1 LATPML
7 FNRRLREEEFVCW
20 LDLLENYTR
29 NGCINQEM
37 ASSFLRLPE
46 TIAFLSTIEDRI
58 IGGTAIFKDKIR
70 LGMVLCSVS
79 IDPSYREKSAFH
91 VIKTSLPF
99 MKTVAIRDVD
109 ALIADESNEA
119 GIGFPASFELDAWM
133 LKVLEKIGFQ
143 QVGTIGSYT
152 LECDSQIAAK
162 SKESIWDS
170 ETSFEGM
177 KQLVWSQSKSA
188 GLTTSLVWAAIG
200 LAANGGKLRTYSVN
214 DAVKVVTIID
224 RLKDAALVEMLVV
237 DPDSSEDFA
246 VNSIISDLSGNG
258 TKKLLLPLVGEGQKH
273 LVGLFAEK
281 IGASQQRRSL
291 KLLRKNL

>member
-1 LATPML
+1 
-7 FNRRLREEEFVCW
+7 
-20 LDLLENYTR
+20 
-29 NGCINQEM
+29 M

-99 MKTVAIRDVD
+99 MKTIAVRDVD
-109 ALIADESNEA
+109 ALIAEESNEA
-119 GIGFPASFELDAWM
+119 GIGFPASLELDAWM

-152 LECDSQIAAK
+152 LECDSQLAAK

-170 ETSFEGM
+170 ETSFEGV

-200 LAANGGKLRTYSVN
+200 LAANRGKLRTYSVN
-214 DAVKVVTIID
+214 GAVKVVTIID
-224 RLKDAALVEMLVV
+224 RLNDVALVEMLIV

-258 TKKLLLPLVGEGQKH
+258 TKNLLLPLVGEGQKH